1 MHSIFPCLYYPL
13 SGTVWHGIGET
24 WAVPVLSHQADCLT
38 QLFHEVHVECN
49 TFDSGGIPESAG
61 LPINIINVWK
71 LWKHTL
77 FFCSFPP
84 LSVTNCHVSPF
95 GTKHLRIS
103 VSVVTGQ
110 PGWKQR
116 FQAYQHILQHQI
128 WLLVNVQYLYAKEWP
143 LTLSTWVENCVR
155 PWVTLPA
162 KPHEPTIIVIEL
174 CNPQPNYQEHRT
186 CRSRFRSY
194 RLIQIAGSKIN
205 PKKLRPSATICD

>member
-1 MHSIFPCLYYPL
+1 MHSILPCLYYPL
-13 SGTVWHGIGET
+13 SGTVWHC
-24 WAVPVLSHQADCLT
+24 WNLSSASPLAPSGLLDSTLPWSPRWVQHLWQWWNPWDCR
-38 QLFHEVHVECN
+38 F
-49 TFDSGGIPESAG
+49 A
-61 LPINIINVWK
+61 NVWK
-71 LWKHTL
+71 TFKAYTL

-110 PGWKQR
+110 PGWKQW

-162 KPHEPTIIVIEL
+162 KPHECTIIVTEL

-186 CRSRFRSY
+186 CRTRFRSY
-194 RLIQIAGSKIN
+194 KLIQIAGSNIN